1 MLHTIVLQD
10 GARQD
15 GSRWGRACAAL
26 LAGALGLSGCARE
39 ALSVPLSTP
48 APPSAGAYLGPA
60 WRAPH
65 LPARLQP
72 PVAPYRWPDD
82 TQLWPRIAAPEWAGA
97 AAAPF
102 AQTVQRAALF
112 YQLPPELLW
121 AVIKVES
128 NFRDQAVSRAGAIGL
143 MQLMPR
149 TAKGIGLRNAR
160 DPEQNILGGAY
171 YLRHLANRFAG
182 DLYFTLAAYNAGP
195 VAVQRYRGVPPYP
208 ETENYVRQVLTY
220 YWRSLPPAVPQQPI
234 PAERAVPPS
243 APRGDRAQSPM
254 L

>member
-1 MLHTIVLQD
+1 MPYTI
-10 GARQD
+10 ARPD
-15 GSRWGRACAAL
+15 RCGRGCARALLLTAAL
-26 LAGALGLSGCARE
+26 CLPGCARE
-39 ALSVPLSTP
+39 ALSLPLSTP
-48 APPSAGAYLGPA
+48 VPVSGSGAYQGPA
-60 WRAPH
+60 WRAPD

-72 PVAPYRWPDD
+72 PVAPYRWPDAA
-82 TQLWPRIAAPEWAGA
+82 QLWPPIAVPEWAGV

-128 NFRDQAVSRAGAIGL
+128 NFRDQAVSSAGAIGL

-149 TAKGIGLRNAR
+149 TARGIGVRNAR
-160 DPEQNILGGAY
+160 DPEQNILAGAY

-208 ETENYVRQVLTY
+208 ETESYVRQVLTY
-220 YWRSLPPAVPQQPI
+220 YWRSLPPPVALEQP
-234 PAERAVPPS
+234 AATEREVPPS
-243 APRGDRAQSPM
+243 APRGDRAQSPI

>member
-15 GSRWGRACAAL
+15 GTRWRRAL
-26 LAGALGLSGCARE
+26 LLAAALGLSGCARE
-39 ALSVPLSTP
+39 ALSIPLDSPAAPST
-48 APPSAGAYLGPA
+48 GAYLGPA
-60 WRAPH
+60 WQAPH

-220 YWRSLPPAVPQQPI
+220 YWRSLPPPVPQQPI